1 MGLQPY
7 RNWQIAV
14 THQKKIGHPKSLS
27 DISQGKSNINN
38 NWGMNEFLENPTS
51 QENLVPNFPSSKM
64 RMFASWSVACLG
76 RAEVREGFSQRM
88 RWKHRRWKQCR
99 GFTLGCRGG
108 GCGRGWN
115 INRLNS
121 NPQKDRKMIESE
133 ILHSTKVLVSH
144 SFIIFYPFVCEV
156 ATAWLQ
162 TLKCQ
167 IHFHRFLHIFR
178 HRDSVGWGM
187 ERAQGQLNQRGA
199 GAVMCKTS
207 SPVSLL

>member
-1 MGLQPY
+1 MIQWPY
-7 RNWQIAV
+7 IGVWMNFWRNPHLKRTWFPIPQVA
-14 THQKKIGHPKSLS
+14 KCECSPA
-27 DISQGKSNINN
+27 DR
-38 NWGMNEFLENPTS
+38 FLA
-51 QENLVPNFPSSKM
+51 F
-64 RMFASWSVACLG
+64 LG
-76 RAEVREGFSQRM
+76 RADEVREGFSQRM

-99 GFTLGCRGG
+99 GFTLGCCRPG

-121 NPQKDRKMIESE
+121 NPQKYRKVKSY
-133 ILHSTKVLVSH
+133 ILTKVLVSH
-144 SFIIFYPFVCEV
+144 SSIIFYPFVCEV

-167 IHFHRFLHIFR
+167 IHFHRFSHIFR

-207 SPVSLL
+207 SPVSVL